1 MKYEADILQSSVD
14 TLKLELKKQK
24 ENEIL
29 LLKYPDLYGP
39 MTHIDEHGESNVAN
53 DMQNQINANKHRIF
67 LLNNLNKKLENSVRK
82 LNETSNSASA
92 SPSKKETTIT
102 SDEPSE
108 HGSNYFV
115 KQPVSSPSVLSTPK
129 SIEDIGSR
137 TLMARPVPFFKLD
150 SELEHPLPPQTT
162 TIDQT
167 RYVSILLRIKNILF
181 QKHKNDFIV
190 Y

>member
-1 MKYEADILQSSVD
+1 MD

-24 ENEIL
+24 KNEIL

-39 MTHIDEHGESNVAN
+39 MTHIDDHSESNVAN

-82 LNETSNSASA
+82 LNETTMTTNSASG

-102 SDEPSE
+102 SDESSE

-129 SIEDIGSR
+129 SIEDIGNR
-137 TLMARPVPFFKLD
+137 TLLARPVPFFKLD
-150 SELEHPLPPQTT
+150 SELENPPQAT
-162 TIDQT
+162 TIDQI
-167 RYVSILLRIKNILF
+167 RYVFIFLRI
-181 QKHKNDFIV
+181 
-190 Y
+190 